1 MIPSRAAA
9 TETKD
14 AVFSS
19 FFDMNSIIAITS
31 SYKQK
36 FGHGM
41 QLLPGLKLVR
51 LLGTGIKNLETPG
64 PEEIQQEV
72 QEQVQEQAQ
81 EQVQEQKEQVQE
93 QKEQVQEQKEQV
105 QVAISNRKDIE
116 VSIMVQQAEVD
127 ALQQNLKKLSKVL
140 TNFHL
145 EGAIPKL
152 KKEWLFVLNQDD
164 FDRNENI
171 YKKIQTLKDERF
183 QIASNVQEAKNK
195 LSTARQ
201 KLYHLQ
207 SQLRDSSSKTTA
219 AKITISKDDPK
230 RIYNVENVCLNSGYL
245 NDLENLSFSG
255 TDNGLVTMT
264 ETVGFLLERFKSHLQ
279 MYQCS
284 CNSKDE
290 GNIYD
295 CCHIKNSQYID

>member
-1 MIPSRAAA
+1 
-9 TETKD
+9 
-14 AVFSS
+14 
-19 FFDMNSIIAITS
+19 MNSIIAITS

-81 EQVQEQKEQVQE
+81 
-93 QKEQVQEQKEQV
+93 EQVQEQKEQV

-245 NDLENLSFSG
+245 NDLENLSFS
-255 TDNGLVTMT
+255 DNGLVTMT
-264 ETVGFLLERFKSHLQ
+264 ETVGFLLERFKSHL
-279 MYQCS
+279 
-284 CNSKDE
+284 
-290 GNIYD
+290 
-295 CCHIKNSQYID
+295 